1 MFKKIFDFI
10 REYVIIEIVG
20 KNKEKFLNML
30 MFKDIEIKDCVPYN
44 NSIRLAIPRD
54 EFKNIRGAVRKSGVK
69 VKIIKKQGIRQ
80 YIKIHRN
87 RWGLLVFGLLV
98 IALGVI
104 SSRYIWCVEIEGIK
118 RADRDEVIEILRKN
132 GVYVGAKKSGINDLG
147 EIKADIIGTDDIN
160 WAWLYLEGTKARLEI
175 QETTPKPQ
183 IVDKNTPTDIIAL
196 CDGYLR
202 EATVKR
208 GERRVNS
215 GMTVAKGEVL
225 ISGKVPVYVEGTDER
240 YSYVNSDGR
249 FFADTI
255 RRETGGFLTKETI
268 RIKTGNKKT
277 RFGLHIMGKE
287 YSPDTEALFEAQ
299 DVDVKVYDLTLP
311 IIGYTGISF
320 VKYAVY
326 EINEITHTLTE
337 EEVLKRAKETLEER
351 VMKGVAA
358 GAVRNNE
365 TITYWKSGDT
375 YNVTLTMYLRE
386 NIGIEIPRER

>member
-20 KNKEKFLNML
+20 KNKERFLNML
-30 MFKDIEIKDCVPYN
+30 MFKGIEIKDCVPYN
-44 NSIRLAIPRD
+44 NGMRLAIPRD
-54 EFKNIRGAVRKSGVK
+54 EFKNIRGVVRKSGVK

-80 YIKIHRN
+80 YIKTHRN
-87 RWGLLVFGLLV
+87 RWGFLAFGLLV

-104 SSRYIWCVEIEGIK
+104 SSRYIWCVELDGIK
-118 RADRDEVIEILRKN
+118 RADKNEVIEILRKN
-132 GVYVGAKKSGINDLG
+132 GVYVGAKKSKINDLG
-147 EIKADIIGTDDIN
+147 EIKADIIGTEDIN
-160 WAWLYLEGTKARLEI
+160 WAWLYLEGTKARLQI
-175 QETTPKPQ
+175 QETTPKPE
-183 IVDKNTPTDIIAL
+183 IIDKNTPTDIIAI

-240 YSYVNSDGR
+240 YSYVNADGR

-255 RRETGGFLTKETI
+255 RRETGEFLTKETL

-277 RFGLHIMGKE
+277 RFGLHFMGKE
-287 YSPDTEALFEAQ
+287 YSQNLDGLFE
-299 DVDVKVYDLTLP
+299 VYDKDEEVFDLNLP
-311 IIGYTGISF
+311 FLGYTGISF
-320 VKYAVY
+320 VKNTLY
-326 EINEITHTLTE
+326 EVNEITNTLTE
-337 EEVLKRAKETLEER
+337 DEVIKRAKETLEER
-351 VMKGVAA
+351 VMKGVLA
-358 GAVRNNE
+358 GAKRNNE
-365 TITYWKSGDT
+365 TITYTKSGDI